1 MDDLRAPAV
10 PQPDRT
16 RDARFARLAAR
27 ALGVPSA
34 TLTLDGVATDW
45 GPRWARAPVTER
57 VLSAGHPVTLD
68 DAAGVPVML
77 ELRVVG
83 VLGVAAGQTRHW
95 SAEYLGVLGEVAGA
109 VTGELER
116 EAAASAEA
124 EARQTAAGSTTLLD
138 SLLATTPAAVAFFA
152 ADLRFTR
159 VNAAMAAMNGIP
171 ADAHVGKTVQ
181 ELLPRQDPGAQAALE
196 QVYRGGRSVLGT
208 EVSGETPAQPGVQ
221 REWLVDYHP
230 LLDANGAVIG
240 VTAVATEVTE
250 RKRGERERTQ
260 LLAAEQLARVE
271 SERAARR
278 LAALQAITAKLS
290 GAGTLDEVTE
300 VLGDQVRALL
310 GLRGAALLLLGDDG
324 RLSPV
329 RAFGVL
335 DAGDGDLAGDEALGE
350 ALRARRVVLAAQGGD
365 RSANGG
371 GARAGGAPG
380 AALPLVVDGRT
391 MGALALSWES
401 GPPVDAGGLLA
412 ALADQFAQAIERS
425 RLRKAEQDAT
435 RRLAF
440 LAEASRVLSASLDAR
455 ETLVD
460 LARLA
465 VREVADACA
474 VSIPGAS
481 GLRLAA
487 AAHVDPERERIMLE
501 LGSAGRCGG
510 RGPEAEAAAGS
521 AVVAD
526 LLADDEER
534 LAVDPEHLA
543 LLRRL
548 GHRSVMAAPLLVRG
562 EVLGVLALYQGPSQR
577 RFGPRELAWMQD
589 LTARAASALD
599 NARLYR
605 DRASVARTLQRSLLP
620 PANPSIPGLEV
631 AARYHPVDDGN
642 KVGGDF
648 YDLFPLGR
656 ESWGVV
662 MGDVSGK
669 GVAAASLTAL
679 SRYTVRAAALHLDEP
694 SAVLSTLDRAILDA
708 DFEERFC
715 TIVYLSVEE
724 GDGSARLRL
733 CRGGHP
739 PPLLVAA
746 DGTIRPVG
754 EDGAAIGLLPEPDLI
769 ATDIELGPGDALVLY
784 TDGVLEARSACGVW
798 GEDLLES
805 VLAETAGQ
813 GATALADAVAS
824 AVLAFSDG
832 APRDDVAI
840 LVLRV
845 PAEQR
850 VGEVLDE
857 VLPPEPVAAAQARG
871 MLRDWLEAG
880 PRDDDVLLV
889 VTELI
894 SNAARVA
901 RSAIALRTWRT
912 PSAVMVEVSDDGEGF
927 APHTPRGA
935 APAFEAESG
944 RGLFLVS
951 ELADDVQITST
962 SAGTAVRCRLELAF
976 ADR

>member
-10 PQPDRT
+10 PQPDRA
-16 RDARFARLAAR
+16 RVARFARLAAR

-34 TLTLDGVATDW
+34 TLSLDGVVTDW
-45 GPRWARAPVTER
+45 GPRWDHAELSAR
-57 VLSAGHPVTLD
+57 VLSEGHPIVLEH
-68 DAAGVPVML
+68 AAGVPVTL
-77 ELRVVG
+77 DGRGVG
-83 VLGVAAGQTRHW
+83 ALAVGAGQARHW
-95 SAEYLGVLGEVAGA
+95 SAADLGVLAEVAGA

-116 EAAASAEA
+116 EAATGAAAEA
-124 EARQTAAGSTTLLD
+124 LQSAAGSTALLD
-138 SLLATTPAAVAFFA
+138 SLLTTTPAAVAFFD
-152 ADLRFTR
+152 ADLRYTR
-159 VNAAMAAMNGIP
+159 VNAALATINGIAP
-171 ADAHVGKTVQ
+171 EVHVGRTVP
-181 ELLPRQDPGAQAALE
+181 ELLPRQDPGVQAMLE
-196 QVYRGGRSVLGT
+196 QVLATGRPILGT
-208 EVSGETPAQPGVQ
+208 EVFGETPAQPGVR

-230 LLDANGAVIG
+230 LLAAVGVVIG
-240 VTAVATEVTE
+240 VTAVVTEVTE
-250 RKRGERERTQ
+250 RRRGERERTH

-290 GAGTLDEVTE
+290 GAGTLGEVTE
-300 VLGDQVRALL
+300 VLGAEVRALL
-310 GLRGAALLLLGDDG
+310 GLSGAALLLLGDDG

-329 RAFGVL
+329 RAFGAL
-335 DAGDGDLAGDEALGE
+335 DAGGEDLAGDEALGE
-350 ALRARRVVLAAQGGD
+350 ALRARRVVLAAQDADGT
-365 RSANGG
+365 NGHR
-371 GARAGGAPG
+371 ARPAAIAPS

-425 RLRKAEQDAT
+425 RLREAEEDAT

-465 VREVADACA
+465 VREVADACT
-474 VSIPGAS
+474 VSVPAAS

-487 AAHVDPERERIMLE
+487 AAHVDPERERVMLE
-501 LGSAGRCGG
+501 LGSSGRFGR
-510 RGPEAEAAAGS
+510 RGPEAQAAAGT

-526 LLADDEER
+526 LLGDDEER
-534 LAVDPEHLA
+534 LALDAEHLA
-543 LLRRL
+543 QLRRL
-548 GHRSVMAAPLLVRG
+548 GHRSVMAAPLLVHG

-589 LTARAASALD
+589 LAARAASAFD

-605 DRASVARTLQRSLLP
+605 DRANVARTLQRSLLP
-620 PANPSIPGLEV
+620 PSNPSIPGLEV

-679 SRYTVRAAALHLDEP
+679 SRYTVRAAALHLDDP
-694 SAVLSTLDRAILDA
+694 SAVLSTLNRAILDA

-715 TIVYLSVEE
+715 TIVYLTVEE
-724 GDGSARLRL
+724 RDGTVCLRL

-746 DGTIRPVG
+746 DGSIRPVG
-754 EDGAAIGLLPEPDLI
+754 EDGTAIGLLPEPDLTD
-769 ATDIELGPGDALVLY
+769 TDIQLGPGDALVLY
-784 TDGVLEARSACGVW
+784 TDGVLEARSADGVW

-845 PAEQR
+845 PVEQR
-850 VGEVLDE
+850 VGEALDE
-857 VLPPEPVAAAQARG
+857 VLPPAPVAASQARG
-871 MLRDWLEAG
+871 MLRDWLDAG
-880 PRDDDVLLV
+880 PRDEDVLLV

-901 RSAIALRTWRT
+901 RSSIALRTWRT

-927 APHTPRGA
+927 APHTSRGS

-951 ELADDVQITST
+951 ALADDVQITST
-962 SAGTAVRCRLELAF
+962 SAGTAVRCRLELASVD
-976 ADR
+976 A